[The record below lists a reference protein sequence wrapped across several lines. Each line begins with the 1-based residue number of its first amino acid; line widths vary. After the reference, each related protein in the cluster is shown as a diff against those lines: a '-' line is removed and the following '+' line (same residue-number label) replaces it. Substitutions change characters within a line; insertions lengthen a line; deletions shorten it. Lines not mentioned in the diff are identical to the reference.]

1 MSKKKDGLIEILA
14 DYFWSYKSYEL
25 DGVLKGYGI
34 SPDET
39 LNPNSSKKVY
49 ARSGLV
55 KMTEEGIVELSKR
68 EMQRVFLLISRWKNI
83 LVTVYLNLP
92 ILLEENWQNI
102 SIRVRILRA
111 R

>member
-55 KMTEEGIVELSKR
+55 KMTEEEIVELSKR
-68 EMQRVFLLISRWKNI
+68 IARDISTRRPTRCWMRQGKRKDGCGR
-83 LVTVYLNLP
+83 P
-92 ILLEENWQNI
+92 C
-102 SIRVRILRA
+102 IRTRRKSL
-111 R
+111 

>member
-25 DGVLKGYGI
+25 DRVLKGYGI

-49 ARSGLV
+49 VRSGLV
-55 KMTEEGIVELSKR
+55 KMTEEEIVELSKR
-68 EMQRVFLLISRWKNI
+68 I
-83 LVTVYLNLP
+83 
-92 ILLEENWQNI
+92 
-102 SIRVRILRA
+102 A
-111 R
+111 RDADLYY

>member
-39 LNPNSSKKVY
+39 LNPNSSKKCML
-49 ARSGLV
+49 GLDLY
-55 KMTEEGIVELSKR
+55 K
-68 EMQRVFLLISRWKNI
+68 
-83 LVTVYLNLP
+83 
-92 ILLEENWQNI
+92 
-102 SIRVRILRA
+102 
-111 R
+111 

>member
-14 DYFWSYKSYEL
+14 DYFGSYKSYEL

-49 ARSGLV
+49 VRSGLV
-55 KMTEEGIVELSKR
+55 KMTEEEIVELR

-83 LVTVYLNLP
+83 LVTAYLNLP